1 MSGIICWN
9 NDNDFVDSFFV
20 TFSSGLLFDRGFF
33 WFIVQIYL
41 GLSACPVRWL
51 RFLVGDPILNPSL
64 AITGFRGFL
73 RYNPKYSG
81 FFRGSFQ
88 HTMLPGWVVSPSG
101 YTACVAWTTRAVNS
115 DRWTCCAPFCFLF
128 FGEVKWVT
136 LHQKILKWRKIFDRH
151 FFLGRVQKKP
161 NGFNFVMSN
170 SCAMR
175 PKLQW

>member
-1 MSGIICWN
+1 MIHCSNIPWVVRLPSKMITFFSRGSHPKPFIGHYYWVSG
-9 NDNDFVDSFFV
+9 
-20 TFSSGLLFDRGFF
+20 FSSVQPQICLF
-33 WFIVQIYL
+33 
-41 GLSACPVRWL
+41 
-51 RFLVGDPILNPSL
+51 
-64 AITGFRGFL
+64 
-73 RYNPKYSG
+73 PKSG

-175 PKLQW
+175 PKLQ